1 MYANCP
7 YYKNVRW
14 IPCTVGMFVNLNV
27 RSFNVYLYKSQCVS
41 TFLRRVKSVVS
52 KMGILKV
59 LVKEV
64 KGGVKIKF

>member
-7 YYKNVRW
+7 YYRNVRW
-14 IPCTVGMFVNLNV
+14 IPCTVGMFVNLNA
-27 RSFNVYLYKSQCVS
+27 RLFNVYLYKSVS

-59 LVKEV
+59 LVK
-64 KGGVKIKF
+64 GGVKICKINF